1 MTSALLRWE
10 AGVGS
15 AGAGRQWH
23 WRQAA
28 GYSRVASSA
37 AGADGEKCLR
47 HSRVSW
53 NDPHFLPLPARFRAD
68 VRTHYIRGNNQKVPK
83 LPATNNWQPGADKR
97 SPMLT
102 LLAKLGELC

>member
-37 AGADGEKCLR
+37 AGADGEKRLR

-68 VRTHYIRGNNQKVPK
+68 VRYCQDSLYPWKQPEGSKTSSNKQ
-83 LPATNNWQPGADKR
+83 LATWSGQTFTNANII
-97 SPMLT
+97 S
-102 LLAKLGELC
+102 